1 MCYVSGMSDASLNTV
16 AGQIGHHWKEVGYS
30 LGLTKAQLETLQH
43 DNTHSLIDLI
53 TAMLIQWK
61 QRQGGDLSDD
71 QMVNTLYSTFRKCG
85 FKVEPDQTIEVNI
98 NIVQLLYFGF
108 IDKHDK

>member
-1 MCYVSGMSDASLNTV
+1 MSDASLNTV

-53 TAMLIQWK
+53 TDMLIQWK
-61 QRQGGDLSDD
+61 QRQDLSED
-71 QMVNTLYSTFRKCG
+71 QMINTLYSTFRKCG
-85 FKVEPDQTIEVNI
+85 FEVESDRTIEVNI
-98 NIVQLLYFGF
+98 DIFRLLYFGS
-108 IDKHDK
+108 IHKHDK